1 MVQIYTKNNSQIPSI
16 DKCYDLMA
24 EYTMRPNIVAHSIL
38 VMDVAL
44 AIADKC
50 KIGVVI
56 DRDLVM
62 AAALLH
68 DITKTRSLETKERH
82 DATGGRLLRDLGFT
96 PVAEIVE
103 QHVIIGNI
111 DLRGPLEEREIVFYA
126 DKRVMHDRI
135 VSIDE
140 RLRDLV
146 DRYGH
151 TEEIIR
157 SILHGRDLILA
168 VERKIDG
175 LMKVDL
181 QQTVYGLGSSSRS
194 DEIE

>member
-1 MVQIYTKNNSQIPSI
+1 
-16 DKCYDLMA
+16 
-24 EYTMRPNIVAHSIL
+24 
-38 VMDVAL
+38 
-44 AIADKC
+44 
-50 KIGVVI
+50 
-56 DRDLVM
+56 
-62 AAALLH
+62 
-68 DITKTRSLETKERH
+68 
-82 DATGGRLLRDLGFT
+82 
-96 PVAEIVE
+96 VE